1 MIQGLSVGLVI
12 PDLWQQEAIRALQQG
27 KDVVVQAPTGSG
39 KTYIFELF
47 YPDLKEQA
55 VFTVPT
61 RALANDKLAEWRAR
75 GWDVGISTGDVAANL
90 DARVVVATLETQRGR
105 LLRGEGPGLLVL
117 DEFQMLGDDM
127 RGVHYE
133 LAVALAPRHTQL
145 LFLSGSVANPQDVV
159 AWLQRI
165 GRSAVLIEHRE
176 RPVPLEEADLFA
188 LPDSHFVKS
197 NNFWARMVGRAIR
210 AEISPVLI
218 FAPRRAAAEQIAKAI
233 ASAVPVREP
242 LRLTRAQETAAGK
255 ELTKLLRNRVAYHH
269 SGLSYAARAG
279 VVEALAKSGQL
290 NVVVATM
297 GLAAGINF
305 SMRSVIVTDRRYF
318 AANFEHQVEADEL
331 LQMFGRAGR
340 RGLDEVG
347 YALYTNDLPRLSDAR
362 PRQLKRAAQV
372 DWPSL
377 ISVMYAAAER
387 GGKSEVGG
395 QKSEVGSHPPS
406 LQRRRDSSVGEEE
419 KIRGQMSDVGSRRP
433 EANPFEAA
441 MEVTRSLFSVQQ
453 VPLGVEHSLLTGP
466 RPCGFW
472 VIDERARFVRRS
484 VTEMLNSRD
493 EWEPRPPAENSTLGV
508 ALVRENPESI
518 RGWRRALTLPR
529 MLEGIGTGNL
539 CRLREHHYYGR
550 ELPVATVLASGKA
563 ALAKWLKRELKRKN
577 VQLRKL
583 SRAGRSTPNSESVR
597 DQAAQ
602 RPMRL
607 GALSHEEF
615 ESEVRPLLPD
625 LVKPGTIVDWIM
637 RGNLIS
643 LRLDYANVPVNAYID
658 SAGKALIDPPER
670 ENMPDVCRMCDQ
682 LEHDKTVVIVNSPTY
697 AWRSLGLVEADGTP
711 TSRGII
717 FSFFHGGEGLAIAA
731 ALEDETYPIS
741 DLVFDLANVRA
752 GPRFSGEDAPMG
764 GRLGILCQRVYSRA
778 DYPGYLT
785 MGVPMQYGAG
795 ASEVVRE
802 LVADPRS
809 KHKLIGDLLRHGDI
823 ERALVEWRSLLRRI
837 ITAPTYPLPRWN
849 ELKKAAGELV
859 EKTVSPTVI
868 DLAGLLPVQQRRV
881 S

>member
-1 MIQGLSVGLVI
+1 MQGDDVATSWRVIQGLSVGLVI

-165 GRSAVLIEHRE
+165 GRNAVLIEHRE

-188 LPDSHFVKS
+188 LPDSQFVKS

-210 AEISPVLI
+210 AELSPVLI
-218 FAPRRAAAEQIAKAI
+218 FAPRRAAAEQIARAI

-242 LRLTRAQETAAGK
+242 LRLTQVQETAAGK

-347 YALYTNDLPRLSDAR
+347 YALYTDDLPRLGDAR
-362 PRQLKRAAQV
+362 PRQLKRVAQV

-377 ISVMYAAAER
+377 ISVMHAAAE
-387 GGKSEVGG
+387 
-395 QKSEVGSHPPS
+395 H
-406 LQRRRDSSVGEEE
+406 D
-419 KIRGQMSDVGSRRP
+419 
-433 EANPFEAA
+433 PFAA
-441 MEVTRSLFSVQQ
+441 GVELTRSLFSVQQ
-453 VPLGVEHSLLTGP
+453 VALGVEHSLETGP

-472 VIDERARFVRRS
+472 VTDERARFVRRG
-484 VTEMLNSRD
+484 VTEMLNSRG
-493 EWEPRPPAENSTLGV
+493 EWEPKRPAENATLGV
-508 ALVRENPESI
+508 ALVHEND
-518 RGWRRALTLPR
+518 RWRYALTLPR
-529 MLEGIGTGNL
+529 MLEGSAGNL
-539 CRLREHHYYGR
+539 CLLRSPTRYGR
-550 ELPVATVLASGKA
+550 ELPVATILPSSDIAPV
-563 ALAKWLKRELKRKN
+563 KWLKKAMRE
-577 VQLRKL
+577 
-583 SRAGRSTPNSESVR
+583 RAENAERRTPN
-597 DQAAQ
+597 AQ
-602 RPMRL
+602 RRTKDQ
-607 GALSHEEF
+607 GGRRGIFSKNQF
-615 ESEVRPLLPD
+615 EAAIVPLVSELVRP
-625 LVKPGTIVDWIM
+625 GIIVDRVT
-637 RGNLIS
+637 RGRTVAFRI
-643 LRLDYANVPVNAYID
+643 DYSDVPIQAHID
-658 SAGKALIDPPER
+658 SLGKALMNPPER
-670 ENMPDVCRMCDQ
+670 ENLPEVCRTCDQ
-682 LEHDKTVVIVNSPTY
+682 LEHDRSVPIVNSPAY
-697 AWRSLGLVEADGTP
+697 AWRYLGLVWPDGTP
-711 TSRGII
+711 TTRGII

-778 DYPGYLT
+778 DYPGYLI

-823 ERALVEWRSLLRRI
+823 ERALVEWRSLLHRI
-837 ITAPTYPLPRWN
+837 VTAPPYPLSRWN
-849 ELKKAAGELV
+849 ELKKAAGELI

>member
-1 MIQGLSVGLVI
+1 MGLVI

-75 GWDVGISTGDVAANL
+75 GWNVGISTGDVVANL

-105 LLRGEGPGLLVL
+105 LLRGEGPGLLVM
-117 DEFQMLGDDM
+117 DEFQMLGDPM

-165 GRSAVLIEHRE
+165 GRNAVLIEHRE

-188 LPDSHFVKS
+188 LPDSQFVKS

-210 AEISPVLI
+210 ADLSPVLI

-242 LRLTRAQETAAGK
+242 LRLTPAQETAAGK
-255 ELTKLLRNRVAYHH
+255 ELTKLLRNRVAFHH

-377 ISVMYAAAER
+377 ISVMHAAAER
-387 GGKSEVGG
+387 GKKSELGDRRSEGSG
-395 QKSEVGSHPPS
+395 QKSEINRTKSEVRV
-406 LQRRRDSSVGEEE
+406 RRSEE
-419 KIRGQMSDVGSRRP
+419 
-433 EANPFEAA
+433 NPFAA
-441 MEVTRSLFSVQQ
+441 AVEVTRSLFSVQQ
-453 VPLGVEHSLLTGP
+453 VPIGVEHSLDTGP

-472 VIDERARFVRRS
+472 VTDERARFVRRA
-484 VTEMLNSRD
+484 VTEMLNSRG
-493 EWEPRPPAENSTLGV
+493 EWEPKPPAENVTLGV

-539 CRLREHHYYGR
+539 CRLREQNRYGR
-550 ELPVATVLASGKA
+550 ELPVATVLPSGKA
-563 ALAKWLKRELKRKN
+563 ALAKWLKKEITKKSAENAERP
-577 VQLRKL
+577 
-583 SRAGRSTPNSESVR
+583 TPN
-597 DQAAQ
+597 AQ
-602 RPMRL
+602 RPIRTR
-607 GALSHEEF
+607 ALSHEEF
-615 ESEVRPLLPD
+615 ESEVRPLLPE
-625 LVKPGTIVDWIM
+625 LVKPGTIVNWVM

-643 LRLDYANVPVNAYID
+643 LRLDYANVPVNAHID
-658 SAGKALIDPPER
+658 SADKALIDPPER
-670 ENMPDVCRMCDQ
+670 ENLPDVCRTCDQ
-682 LEHDKTVVIVNSPTY
+682 LEHDRSVPIANSPAY
-697 AWRSLGLVEADGTP
+697 AWRYLGLVEADGTP
-711 TSRGII
+711 TTRGII

-764 GRLGILCQRVYSRA
+764 GRLGILCQRVYRRA
-778 DYPGYLT
+778 DHPGYLT
-785 MGVPMQYGAG
+785 MGVPVQYGAG
-795 ASEVVRE
+795 ASEMVRA

-809 KHKLIGDLLRHGDI
+809 KHKLTNELLRHGDI
-823 ERALVEWRSLLRRI
+823 ERALVEWRSILRHI
-837 ITAPTYPLPRWN
+837 VLAPAYPLSRWTD
-849 ELKKAAGELV
+849 LKAAAKELLD
-859 EKTVSPTVI
+859 KTTSPTSAVDI
-868 DLAGLLPVQQRRV
+868 ATLVPL
-881 S
+881 